1 MIIES
6 GYRKIMSKMLEM
18 LGFVLVTIM
27 ILGFVGVF
35 QPTIEP
41 GLSPL
46 FWGCAG
52 ATLMILIYR
61 KKKKKQTEA

>member
-1 MIIES
+1 MA
-6 GYRKIMSKMLEM
+6 KILDAIG
-18 LGFVLVTIM
+18 LILIAIM
-27 ILGFVGVF
+27 GLAFVGAL

-52 ATLMILIYR
+52 AALMIIMYR
-61 KKKKKQTEA
+61 KMKRKQEEKEN

>member
-1 MIIES
+1 
-6 GYRKIMSKMLEM
+6 MLEVIGLVL
-18 LGFVLVTIM
+18 LGIM
-27 ILGFVGVF
+27 TLGFVGVF

-52 ATLMILIYR
+52 GTLMILIYR
-61 KKKKKQTEA
+61 KMKRKQEEKES